1 MARFDDGT
9 LGFHRTGDNASS
21 LLVPY
26 VVDLLQLVW
35 VDPWFEGL
43 FVLSFF
49 VTISDLA
56 IFNFFLLLYDVASK
70 VSPTWL
76 TPVPLLFAQVAVT

>member
-49 VTISDLA
+49 FARDCDCSYEYVVREYYNV
-56 IFNFFLLLYDVASK
+56 FVVVY
-70 VSPTWL
+70 
-76 TPVPLLFAQVAVT
+76 PLIVVWSSG

>member
-1 MARFDDGT
+1 MAIYRRIMVRFDNGT

-26 VVDLLQLVW
+26 IVDSLQPMR

-43 FVLSFF
+43 LVLSFF
-49 VTISDLA
+49 
-56 IFNFFLLLYDVASK
+56 
-70 VSPTWL
+70 
-76 TPVPLLFAQVAVT
+76 FARDCDCSYEYVVREYYNVFVVVYTLVVV